1 MTRTTPSTLTST
13 STSTSPRSG
22 DEEAIRSL
30 IRAQFDSIDWAPG
43 RDGDWLRFE
52 AGFLPA
58 AQLFGAKRP
67 ARPQSARDFTARLK
81 GLRDDGVLK
90 EFSEK
95 GIGCEVHVVGSVA
108 VAVAGC
114 EMTENGADVTRDVS
128 MFLLVRNP
136 EGWRIAAQAWDVVED
151 IPSAFASAGLRSG
164 GER

>member
-1 MTRTTPSTLTST
+1 MAQTST
-13 STSTSPRSG
+13 SFHGG
-22 DEEAIRSL
+22 DEEEIRSL

-43 RDGDWLRFE
+43 RDGDWQRFE
-52 AGFLPA
+52 AGFLPS

-67 ARPQSARDFTARLK
+67 ARAQSAQDFTARLK
-81 GLRDDGVLK
+81 RLRDDGVLR

-95 GIGCEVHVVGSVA
+95 GVGCEVHVIGSVA

-114 EMTENGADVTRDVS
+114 EMAENGAEVTRDVS

-151 IPSAFASAGLRSG
+151 IPSAFAAAGLRTN
-164 GER
+164 GEE